1 MMHDGPATFAAK
13 KSGTD
18 HVSGAPLL
26 NRRINS
32 AAAAARKMNYHHC
45 LSSEGRILTSPS
57 VARLVILRRICEL
70 LTLGHELDAKQAAC
84 RLALARVEQTKALA
98 AELWPELPA
107 SIVIASA
114 ADRRAFQG
122 CFEQAGGFRQPTFF

>member
-1 MMHDGPATFAAK
+1 MANAEGIASIKIEVRRLKVRAAHRKSVCVTSSWIGLNAYPGAAAVLRRRLFSIATVPDALPVGVTIESRPMMHDGPATFAAK

-45 LSSEGRILTSPS
+45 LSSEGRILTSP
-57 VARLVILRRICEL
+57 
-70 LTLGHELDAKQAAC
+70 
-84 RLALARVEQTKALA
+84 
-98 AELWPELPA
+98 P
-107 SIVIASA
+107 
-114 ADRRAFQG
+114 
-122 CFEQAGGFRQPTFF
+122 